1 MQRLLHLV
9 YSLNR
14 STLIAFSF
22 MAIILVGTF
31 LLMLPISN
39 TSGKWLPVI
48 DALFTATSA
57 SCVTGLAVLDTGKE
71 LTIFGQLV
79 LITLIQ
85 IGGLGLMTITTL
97 FAVGL
102 GKRINI
108 SQRLLIQE
116 SLNQDAPSGV
126 VRIALDII
134 KYTLVI
140 EFVFGTILAFYFY
153 EMLEMGGKALYWGY
167 WHAISAF
174 CNAGFDLLGDYASL
188 TAFRGNVVV
197 NLVFMVLIILGG
209 IGFTVIG
216 DVVQKR
222 RWRYFSLHTKI
233 VLSVNTILL
242 VVGAVLF
249 YLLEMENPATIGTLS
264 VGEQWLASAFQS
276 VTARTAGFNTVDIG
290 ALSGASLTLM
300 MILMFIGA
308 SSTSTGGGIKTT
320 TFTVLMLSTLAL
332 LRGKKDVV
340 LFKRRIDGNIISK
353 SYAIFVLAQLW
364 LVLAFF
370 MLLVFDTSGHSYQ
383 LILFEL
389 ISAFGTVGLG
399 VGITTEWNTWCKLI
413 LIATMYIGRIG
424 ILTFSMSFFN
434 KKVDRIRH
442 PAENILIG

>member
-1 MQRLLHLV
+1 
-9 YSLNR
+9 
-14 STLIAFSF
+14 
-22 MAIILVGTF
+22 
-31 LLMLPISN
+31 
-39 TSGKWLPVI
+39 
-48 DALFTATSA
+48 
-57 SCVTGLAVLDTGKE
+57 
-71 LTIFGQLV
+71 
-79 LITLIQ
+79 
-85 IGGLGLMTITTL
+85 MTITPL

-108 SQRLLIQE
+108 RQRLLIQE

-249 YLLEMENPATIGTLS
+249 WLRLLF
-264 VGEQWLASAFQS
+264 VRRF
-276 VTARTAGFNTVDIG
+276 
-290 ALSGASLTLM
+290 
-300 MILMFIGA
+300 
-308 SSTSTGGGIKTT
+308 SST
-320 TFTVLMLSTLAL
+320 TL
-332 LRGKKDVV
+332 
-340 LFKRRIDGNIISK
+340 RRN
-353 SYAIFVLAQLW
+353 
-364 LVLAFF
+364 
-370 MLLVFDTSGHSYQ
+370 
-383 LILFEL
+383 
-389 ISAFGTVGLG
+389 
-399 VGITTEWNTWCKLI
+399 
-413 LIATMYIGRIG
+413 R
-424 ILTFSMSFFN
+424 
-434 KKVDRIRH
+434 RR
-442 PAENILIG
+442 P